1 MVYLCKNSILMAKD
15 LLHPTVRL
23 VLEKANW
30 NITHDP
36 YYLEEE
42 ADPKQEIDLAAEKD
56 MVGAERNGQK
66 IAVEVKS
73 FLRVSFI
80 YEFYTALG
88 QFISYRSGLEIQE
101 PDRTLYLAV
110 EETVYR
116 KFFHLITVARG
127 VEQNQV
133 KLLVFN
139 AQSKEIILWKE

>member
-1 MVYLCKNSILMAKD
+1 MAKD
-15 LLHPTVRL
+15 KFHLIVRL
-23 VLEKANW
+23 VLEKAGW
-30 NITHDP
+30 IITHDP

-101 PDRTLYLAV
+101 PERILYLAV

-116 KFFHLITVARG
+116 KFFHLKTVDRG
-127 VEQNQV
+127 IAQNQV
-133 KLLVFN
+133 KLLIFN
-139 AQSKEIILWKE
+139 AQSKEIVLWKD

>member
-1 MVYLCKNSILMAKD
+1 MARDILHSK
-15 LLHPTVRL
+15 VRQ
-23 VLEKANW
+23 VLEKAGW
-30 NITHDP
+30 LITHDP

-56 MVGAERNGQK
+56 MVGAERDGEK

-88 QFISYRSGLEIQE
+88 QFISYRSGLEVQE
-101 PDRTLYLAV
+101 SERTLYLAV

-116 KFFHLITVARG
+116 KFFHLKTVARG
-127 VEQNQV
+127 VEQNKV

-139 AQSKEIILWKE
+139 AQSEEIVLWRT